1 MYTAAI
7 GKLYIGTQGTSG
19 ASESVKG
26 IRDMTSFWEG
36 VLAGYGI
43 AIPVGAIAVLIVD
56 VGLRRGFRFSFA
68 AGAGAAAADFVYAGL
83 AAVAGEAL
91 ASALAPYA
99 LGLRIAS
106 TLLLLG
112 LGGYGLWRARQIGAQ
127 QDTHP
132 AAGDSANPFRTFAQ
146 FLGLTLLN
154 PLTVAYFGALILGRG
169 TESVITAADRTA
181 FVIGAALASL
191 SWQTLLA
198 GVGALAKTHLSPR
211 FQMYASVT
219 GNLVVIGLGLRVFV
233 DIVT

>member
-1 MYTAAI
+1 
-7 GKLYIGTQGTSG
+7 
-19 ASESVKG
+19 
-26 IRDMTSFWEG
+26 MTSFWEG

-99 LGLRIAS
+99 SSLRIAS
-106 TLLLLG
+106 ALVLLG
-112 LGGYGLWRARQIGAQ
+112 LGGYGLWRARQTGAH
-127 QDTHP
+127 QDTKP
-132 AAGDSANPFRTFAQ
+132 ADGVGYSPLRTFAQ

-169 TESVITAADRTA
+169 TESVVTAADRTV

-198 GVGALAKTHLSPR
+198 GVGALAKKNLSPR
-211 FQMYASVT
+211 LQMYASVA
-219 GNLVVIGLGLRVFV
+219 GNLVVIGLGLRILA